1 MKFIQKLLAQLSYG
15 LLLVTCVLFSFH
27 LNAQNNDEIV
37 SYIEYKGKVIDKN
50 SEDGIASTHLKVKN
64 STLSTIT
71 NNEGEFSLKV
81 PKENLD
87 LVVSVYVLGYETKN
101 IHLDYFNRDYTTIA
115 LEITTEKLSEVELFS
130 AVDAKKIVKQTLE
143 NKGDNYLNEPIL
155 LTGFYRE
162 SIQQRNKHV
171 SLSEAVVNIEKQPY
185 NSKREDRVS
194 LFKARKSSDY
204 NNLDTLAVKLKGGP
218 FGPLY
223 VDIMKY
229 PDFLFY
235 NSTVEGFKFTF
246 DEPTKFEDRYLY
258 VINFEEINTSQPWYF
273 GKLYIDAKTLTLV
286 KADYSLNV
294 DNRRAAMNMFVR
306 KKPGSAKVFPIETA
320 YQIDYSEENGK
331 WYYSYSSAYMKF
343 VVNWKNKLFNSRYD
357 FNSEMIITNRKPH
370 EENWKKTNNLI
381 GSSIVMVD
389 DVSGFYDKD
398 FWGENNII
406 EPNKTI
412 EEAIEKIKEKI

>member
-1 MKFIQKLLAQLSYG
+1 MKFIQKLLAQLSYV

-171 SLSEAVVNIEKQPY
+171 SLSEVVVNKKSNLTTRKEKTVFLYLKP
-185 NSKREDRVS
+185 E
-194 LFKARKSSDY
+194 KA
-204 NNLDTLAVKLKGGP
+204 L
-218 FGPLY
+218 
-223 VDIMKY
+223 
-229 PDFLFY
+229 
-235 NSTVEGFKFTF
+235 
-246 DEPTKFEDRYLY
+246 
-258 VINFEEINTSQPWYF
+258 
-273 GKLYIDAKTLTLV
+273 
-286 KADYSLNV
+286 
-294 DNRRAAMNMFVR
+294 
-306 KKPGSAKVFPIETA
+306 
-320 YQIDYSEENGK
+320 
-331 WYYSYSSAYMKF
+331 
-343 VVNWKNKLFNSRYD
+343 
-357 FNSEMIITNRKPH
+357 IIT
-370 EENWKKTNNLI
+370 T
-381 GSSIVMVD
+381 
-389 DVSGFYDKD
+389 
-398 FWGENNII
+398 
-406 EPNKTI
+406 
-412 EEAIEKIKEKI
+412 